1 MRKIE
6 RIIVHCSATI
16 EGANI
21 KTNTIRRWHVK
32 GNKWKD
38 IGYHYVVELDGK
50 VGKGREEKTIGAHT
64 KSKNSTSIGVCY
76 IGGLDQEKQPKDT
89 LRGVQLGS
97 MEQLLMDLLARY
109 PEATLHGHN
118 EFSKKACPSFNVQEK
133 FERIIP

>member
-6 RIIVHCSATI
+6 RIIVHCSATP

-21 KTNTIRRWHVK
+21 KTDTIRRWHVK

-50 VGKGREEKTIGAHT
+50 VGKGREEKTTGAHT
-64 KSKNSTSIGVCY
+64 KGKNSTSIGVCY
-76 IGGLDQEKQPKDT
+76 VGGLDQEKRPKDT

-97 MEQLLMDLLARY
+97 MEQLLMDLLTRY
-109 PEATLHGHN
+109 PDATLHGHN
-118 EFSKKACPSFNVQEK
+118 EFASKACPSFDVQDK
-133 FERIIP
+133 FQKLIP

>member
-1 MRKIE
+1 MRKIDK
-6 RIIVHCSATI
+6 IIVHCSATI

-21 KTNTIRRWHVK
+21 NTDTIRRWHVD

-50 VGKGREEKTIGAHT
+50 IGTGRLESVTGAHT
-64 KSKNSTSIGVCY
+64 KGKNRTSIGVCY
-76 IGGLDQEKQPKDT
+76 VGGLDQDKSPKDT

-97 MEQLLMDLLARY
+97 MEQLLMELMTRY

-118 EFSKKACPSFNVQEK
+118 EFASKACPSFDVQEK
-133 FERIIP
+133 FKHLI